1 MLMSSHTMYDG
12 IELHSKVASRDSKV
26 TLIHALYPAARGSL
40 TRDGAALKPALLCPE
55 PDSNLA
61 VRLCASGSVRVSA
74 GAADPHPAPGAPAA
88 HAFTYVPPARVGHAL
103 GGAARHGFW
112 DVFDS

>member
-1 MLMSSHTMYDG
+1 MYDG

-40 TRDGAALKPALLCPE
+40 TRDGAALKPAAPVVLT
-55 PDSNLA
+55 

-112 DVFDS
+112 AVFDS

>member
-1 MLMSSHTMYDG
+1 MYDG

-40 TRDGAALKPALLCPE
+40 TRDGAALKRRCSCGP
-55 PDSNLA
+55 S
-61 VRLCASGSVRVSA
+61 VVCASGSVRVSA
-74 GAADPHPAPGAPAA
+74 GAADPHPPPGAPAA

-112 DVFDS
+112 AVLVIHDS

>member
-1 MLMSSHTMYDG
+1 MYDG

-40 TRDGAALKPALLCPE
+40 VSDATDPRRIETALLR
-55 PDSNLA
+55 A

-74 GAADPHPAPGAPAA
+74 GAADPHPPPGAPAA

-112 DVFDS
+112 AVFDS